1 MSEYIKQLSAKQ
13 LIEFIANDS
22 VELSQD
28 KIHAQRDEYIK
39 ICREWLEAKMTKK
52 IEIADDEIAII
63 WSVEDIKTQCPWLND
78 DDAYEV
84 LCRLDQ
90 KHDASIGINWD
101 VIDVTADIMF
111 GEKYDGVDKSNW

>member
-1 MSEYIKQLSAKQ
+1 MSEYTKQLSAKQ

-63 WSVEDIKTQCPWLND
+63 WSVEDIKTQCPWLSD

>member
-13 LIEFIANDS
+13 LIEFIANDY

-28 KIHAQRDEYIK
+28 KIRAQRDEYIK

-63 WSVEDIKTQCPWLND
+63 WSVEDIKTQCPWLSD

>member
-63 WSVEDIKTQCPWLND
+63 WSVEDIKTQCPWLSD

>member
-1 MSEYIKQLSAKQ
+1 MSEYTNQLSAKQ
-13 LIEFIANDS
+13 LIQFIANDS

-28 KIHAQRDEYIK
+28 KVRWQRDEYIK
-39 ICREWLEAKMTKK
+39 ICREWLAKGLDTV
-52 IEIADDEIAII
+52 EIADDEIAII
-63 WSVEDIKTQCPWLND
+63 WSVEDIKTQCPWLSD

-90 KHDASIGINWD
+90 KHDATIGINWD
-101 VIDVTADIMF
+101 VIDITADIMF

>member
-1 MSEYIKQLSAKQ
+1 MSEYTKQLSAKQ
-13 LIEFIANDS
+13 LIEFIANDY

-28 KIHAQRDEYIK
+28 KIRAQRDEYIK

-63 WSVEDIKTQCPWLND
+63 WSVEDIKTQCPWLSD

>member
-1 MSEYIKQLSAKQ
+1 MSEYTKQLSAKQ
-13 LIEFIANDS
+13 LIEFIANDY

-28 KIHAQRDEYIK
+28 KIRAQRDEYIK

-63 WSVEDIKTQCPWLND
+63 WSVEDIKTQCPWLSD

-84 LCRLDQ
+84 LCRLDH

-101 VIDVTADIMF
+101 VIDITATIMF
-111 GEKYDGVDKSNW
+111 GEKYDDND

>member
-1 MSEYIKQLSAKQ
+1 MSEYTKQLSAKQ
-13 LIEFIANDS
+13 LIEFIANDY

-28 KIHAQRDEYIK
+28 KIRAQRDEYIK

-63 WSVEDIKTQCPWLND
+63 WSVEDIKTQCPWLSD

-90 KHDASIGINWD
+90 KHDATIGINWD